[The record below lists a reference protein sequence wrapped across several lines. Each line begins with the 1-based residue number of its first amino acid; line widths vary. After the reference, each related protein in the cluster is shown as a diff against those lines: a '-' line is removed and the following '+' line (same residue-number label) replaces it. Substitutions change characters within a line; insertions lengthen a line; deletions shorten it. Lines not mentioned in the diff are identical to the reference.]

1 MRKYDILFLDIDG
14 TLVQSDHKTI
24 SERTRKALQAAKE
37 NGVRLVIATGRARK
51 IMPDMVADL
60 DFDYILSSN
69 GAAVDDLHTGE
80 RIYFNHFD
88 AEAARVAYE
97 LIKDDMNFIEF
108 FVDGGIGLSRSAWEL
123 VGKRDLP
130 EWHVRYFASGDAPI
144 YESEE
149 AFLDAGAPG
158 LEKIGLVRYPK
169 DVLDRVYVKLC
180 ATGLFNATGSIKST
194 IELNHKSC
202 SKGVALKALC
212 KKLGIDVARSAAMGD
227 SGNDASMLEA
237 AGCGVAMG
245 NAKPEILAMAD
256 HITASNDEDGVAL
269 FIEKY
274 VL

>member
-24 SERTRKALQAAKE
+24 SLRTRNALKKAKAA
-37 NGVRLVIATGRARK
+37 GVKLVIATGRARK
-51 IMPDMVADL
+51 IMPEMLSDL
-60 DFDYILSSN
+60 GFDYIMSSN

-88 AEAARVAYE
+88 AQAARVAYD

-108 FVDGGIGLSRSAWEL
+108 FANGGIALSQSAWEL
-123 VGKRDLP
+123 VDKRDLP
-130 EWHVRYFASGDAPI
+130 EWHKKYFATGDAPI
-144 YESEE
+144 YASEE
-149 AFLDAGAPG
+149 AYLDAGAPG

-169 DVLDRVYVKLC
+169 DVLDKVYVKLC
-180 ATGLFNATGSIKST
+180 DAGLFNVTGSIKST

-212 KKLGIDVARSAAMGD
+212 ERLDIEIARSAAMGD
-227 SGNDASMLEA
+227 AGNDADMLKA

-245 NAKPEILAMAD
+245 NAKPEIKAIAD
-256 HITASNDEDGVAL
+256 QVTATNDEDGVAL
-269 FIEKY
+269 FIENY